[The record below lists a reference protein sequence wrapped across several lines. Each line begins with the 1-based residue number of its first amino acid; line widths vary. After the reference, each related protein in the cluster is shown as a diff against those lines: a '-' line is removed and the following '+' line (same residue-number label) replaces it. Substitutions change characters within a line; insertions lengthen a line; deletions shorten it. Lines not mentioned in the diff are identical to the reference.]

1 MPGMSEEFKKPTY
14 IEFSNIAFE
23 SIPLLVKEVEKLE
36 RALAKCKEQR
46 DDYVEEYCCMRNI
59 KHEIDI
65 ENLNKVLDKILKGEE

>member
-1 MPGMSEEFKKPTY
+1 MTSTLKKPTY

-23 SIPLLVKEVEKLE
+23 LIPQLVKEVEKLE
-36 RALAKCKEQR
+36 RALAECKEQR

-59 KHEIDI
+59 NHKIDI